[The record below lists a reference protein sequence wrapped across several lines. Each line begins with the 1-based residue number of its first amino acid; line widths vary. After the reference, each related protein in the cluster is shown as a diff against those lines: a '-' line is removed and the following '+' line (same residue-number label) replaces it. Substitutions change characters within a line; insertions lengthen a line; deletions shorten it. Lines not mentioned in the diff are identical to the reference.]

1 MSSLFSLHFISF
13 FSFFRLLGFINR
25 IPKKQNDED
34 NRKMKPSKGNVQRQ
48 ERVTLRGRWSS
59 NTSCHHLLDHNFLED
74 IAKDRKV
81 IPDPIDDRFFISI
94 SNGHENIGFFKSW
107 KFEAIDIFS

>member
-1 MSSLFSLHFISF
+1 VLRVLPSGRVSLGRRTSFSYWICSSKT
-13 FSFFRLLGFINR
+13 
-25 IPKKQNDED
+25 KKRDTD
-34 NRKMKPSKGNVQRQ
+34 
-48 ERVTLRGRWSS
+48 
-59 NTSCHHLLDHNFLED
+59 HLLDHNFLED

>member
-1 MSSLFSLHFISF
+1 MFVEFSPVPSP
-13 FSFFRLLGFINR
+13 SYESCLGLT
-25 IPKKQNDED
+25 
-34 NRKMKPSKGNVQRQ
+34 VQRHVAK
-48 ERVTLRGRWSS
+48 RTGSS

>member
-1 MSSLFSLHFISF
+1 MKTPQESFYGSL
-13 FSFFRLLGFINR
+13 
-25 IPKKQNDED
+25 D
-34 NRKMKPSKGNVQRQ
+34 
-48 ERVTLRGRWSS
+48 VTD
-59 NTSCHHLLDHNFLED
+59 HLLDHNFLED